1 MMILVMLVMILVSL
15 LDRMMAIGM
24 VMIIDF

>member
-1 MMILVMLVMILVSL
+1 MMILVMLVMIVVSV